1 MIYKVYRLIDQE
13 ISTDPDA
20 PLRLLKQ
27 SDLLQ
32 KSSNTMEVFKHHG
45 TVLVVEASA
54 GTGKTFALEELV
66 LELALVERIPLQK
79 ILLVTFTEKATQEL
93 RTRLRSRLREIVDAA
108 QSGKE
113 WLGQEG
119 SGSLGNRCPRLE
131 QLKAALLDFDAVPIY
146 TIHGFCNRLLREF
159 AFENRLLFDQQQANT
174 RELMENRFRL
184 FCGPGCFLRILPMPF
199 DAPLSG
205 PCRRKPGNTE
215 ERTASIDAPAGRL
228 IPEWPPFSDVMQTI
242 QSLLEDLRN
251 LDRRWRKTPGITQC
265 VRLSG

>member
-1 MIYKVYRLIDQE
+1 M
-13 ISTDPDA
+13 P

-32 KSSNTMEVFKHHG
+32 KSSNTMEVFQ
-45 TVLVVEASA
+45 TSRDRSVVVEASA

-79 ILLVTFTEKATQEL
+79 ILLVTFTEKATKEL

-119 SGSLGNRCPRLE
+119 SGSRWE
-131 QLKAALLDFDAVPIY
+131 IDAGQHTGVDGASLP
-146 TIHGFCNRLLREF
+146 TFSAVQGASSGFSPC
-159 AFENRLLFDQQQANT
+159 
-174 RELMENRFRL
+174 
-184 FCGPGCFLRILPMPF
+184 PF
-199 DAPLSG
+199 DAPLPG

-215 ERTASIDAPAGRL
+215 ERTASIDAPAGKADSRMAAL
-228 IPEWPPFSDVMQTI
+228 F
-242 QSLLEDLRN
+242 
-251 LDRRWRKTPGITQC
+251 
-265 VRLSG
+265 

>member
-1 MIYKVYRLIDQE
+1 M
-13 ISTDPDA
+13 P

-32 KSSNTMEVFKHHG
+32 KSSNTMEVFQ
-45 TVLVVEASA
+45 TSRDRSVVVEASA

-108 QSGKE
+108 QSGKA

-119 SGSLGNRCPRLE
+119 SGSHWEIDAPRLE

-184 FCGPGCFLRILPMPF
+184 FLRSRVLPSDSPHSPLMRLFLVHAEGNLETLKSELLQLMPQQ
-199 DAPLSG
+199 
-205 PCRRKPGNTE
+205 
-215 ERTASIDAPAGRL
+215 GRL
-228 IPEWPPFSDVMQTI
+228 IPEWPPFSDVMQTFEL
-242 QSLLEDLRN
+242 SL
-251 LDRRWRKTPGITQC
+251 IHI
-265 VRLSG
+265 

>member
-1 MIYKVYRLIDQE
+1 M
-13 ISTDPDA
+13 P

-32 KSSNTMEVFKHHG
+32 KSSNTMEVFQ
-45 TVLVVEASA
+45 TSRDRSVVVEASA

-113 WLGQEG
+113 WLGHEG
-119 SGSLGNRCPRLE
+119 SGSRWEIDAPRLE

-159 AFENRLLFDQQQANT
+159 AFENRLLFD
-174 RELMENRFRL
+174 
-184 FCGPGCFLRILPMPF
+184 
-199 DAPLSG
+199 LS
-205 PCRRKPGNTE
+205 
-215 ERTASIDAPAGRL
+215 L
-228 IPEWPPFSDVMQTI
+228 IHI
-242 QSLLEDLRN
+242 
-251 LDRRWRKTPGITQC
+251 
-265 VRLSG
+265 